1 MSKVKKLLLVV
12 YCVIAGPDGLRLSGA
27 LLLSILNVVYLKV
40 NFYKLIKYGVIT
52 VSKANVYIIV
62 ELVIGFILA
71 SILYII
77 NMEDREWIG

>member
-77 NMEDREWIG
+77 NMEDRE